1 MNRRAFLKT
10 ASAAALPA
18 FCAMAGAANAPALP
32 LIDEALKTDMR
43 TPCPARAKAA
53 ENIQRAADACS
64 ARHFAEYLQAGA
76 KTAKKMRE
84 KFAILR
90 YFDDAFSKTAEWAKN
105 SKPRRGE
112 THLRLVYNMGYV
124 IKTPALT
131 FAIDLCHPRAAEIAG
146 SLDLLLITHNHQDH
160 ICQPLISAL
169 KKAGKPVVQNYM
181 DTPHYSAGNRR
192 FKFGDATI
200 LTKCCDH
207 NKRLEKFVLTYEI
220 DCGESAGGARI
231 FHTGDACDTKQAVP
245 EREPDVFIPHIAV
258 GLDIPK
264 CAKQTVRPK
273 AVLISH
279 ILELGH
285 EIGKWRWPI
294 SLGGEIGEKCGDVP
308 AYTPFW
314 GETFKLA
321 KA

>member
-18 FCAMAGAANAPALP
+18 FCAMAGAANAPVLP

-76 KTAKKMRE
+76 KTATKMRE

-90 YFDDAFSKTAEWAKN
+90 YFDDAFSKTTEWAKN

-131 FAIDLCHPRAAEIAG
+131 FAIDL
-146 SLDLLLITHNHQDH
+146 
-160 ICQPLISAL
+160 
-169 KKAGKPVVQNYM
+169 
-181 DTPHYSAGNRR
+181 
-192 FKFGDATI
+192 
-200 LTKCCDH
+200 
-207 NKRLEKFVLTYEI
+207 
-220 DCGESAGGARI
+220 
-231 FHTGDACDTKQAVP
+231 
-245 EREPDVFIPHIAV
+245 
-258 GLDIPK
+258 
-264 CAKQTVRPK
+264 
-273 AVLISH
+273 
-279 ILELGH
+279 
-285 EIGKWRWPI
+285 
-294 SLGGEIGEKCGDVP
+294 
-308 AYTPFW
+308 
-314 GETFKLA
+314 
-321 KA
+321 